1 MTKQQYIILCAFYI
15 CIYNGIPL
23 SHYKRTKFFHVGGL
37 GEHYAKIQTKNK
49 YCMISLTC
57 GIQKIQQTN
66 EYNTKANR
74 LPDIDLLVRRA
85 RQ

>member
-1 MTKQQYIILCAFYI
+1 MEYHSAIIKEQNFSMLEDLENI
-15 CIYNGIPL
+15 ML
-23 SHYKRTKFFHVGGL
+23 RS
-37 GEHYAKIQTKNK
+37 QTKNK

-74 LPDIDLLVRRA
+74 IPGIDLLVRRA